1 MDERTTQMGVI
12 LGPLFFVMGLV
23 LNLLKWAVILNVILS
38 WLLNFGIVNV
48 HNQFVNMVSEVLY
61 RVTEP
66 FLGPIRRLMPSMGGL
81 DFSALVLI
89 LIIIFFEMVLAQ
101 MGARLS
107 LL

>member
-1 MDERTTQMGVI
+1 MGVI

>member
-1 MDERTTQMGVI
+1 MGVI
-12 LGPLFFVMGLV
+12 LGPLFFVVGLA
-23 LNLLKWAVILNVILS
+23 LNLLRWAVIFSAILS
-38 WLLNFGIVNV
+38 WLLNFGVVNV

-66 FLGPIRRLMPSMGGL
+66 FLAPIRRLLPSMGGI
-81 DFSALVLI
+81 DFSPLVLI
-89 LIIIFFEMVLAQ
+89 LIIIFLEMVVGQ